1 MVKAID
7 EVLGFYSSFLCYN
20 VYVKNNFKKME
31 QKNFFQRNMWWIV
44 VLLMVILII
53 GWGVS
58 KYNSFV
64 RMNEQ
69 VTAQWS
75 QVENQYQ
82 RRFDLIPNIV
92 NTVKGVAGQEQAV
105 FGAIADA
112 RTRYSGAVTPDQKAA
127 AASQVESALGRLLV
141 IAENYPVLQSSQAY
155 RDLIV
160 SLEGTEN
167 RISVERM
174 KYNDL
179 VRVFDTE
186 VKTFP
191 TSIVAGVFGV
201 KERTY
206 FEVPAANQVAP
217 KVDFTN

>member
-1 MVKAID
+1 ML
-7 EVLGFYSSFLCYN
+7 E
-20 VYVKNNFKKME
+20 E
-31 QKNFFQRNMWWIV
+31 NFFQRNMKWIV
-44 VLLMVILII
+44 VLVIVLALVF
-53 GWGVS
+53 WGVS
-58 KYNSFV
+58 KYNGFIIQG
-64 RMNEQ
+64 EQ
-69 VTAQWS
+69 ITAQWA

-92 NTVKGVAGQEQAV
+92 NTVKGVAKQEQTV

-112 RTRYSGAVTPDQKAA
+112 RTRYSGAVTSDQKAQA
-127 AASQVESALGRLLV
+127 ATQVESALGRLLV

-167 RISVERM
+167 RITVERQ

-179 VRVFDTE
+179 VRVFDTN

-191 TSIVAGVFGV
+191 TSIIANIFGV
-201 KERTY
+201 TERAY
-206 FEVPAANQVAP
+206 FNVPTENQTAP
-217 KVDFTN
+217 KVDFVN

>member
-1 MVKAID
+1 MQ
-7 EVLGFYSSFLCYN
+7 E
-20 VYVKNNFKKME
+20 E
-31 QKNFFQRNMWWIV
+31 KNFFQRNMKWVIAV
-44 VLLMVILII
+44 AIIVILAL
-53 GWGVS
+53 WLVS
-58 KYNSFV
+58 SYNSFV
-64 RMNEQ
+64 RGGEQ
-69 VTAQWS
+69 ITAQWA

-92 NTVKGVAGQEQAV
+92 NTVKGVAKQEQTV
-105 FGAIADA
+105 FGDIAEA
-112 RTRYSGAVTPDQKAA
+112 RTRYSSATTANAKAQ

-167 RISVERM
+167 RITVERQ

-179 VRVFDTE
+179 VRVFDTN

-191 TSIVAGVFGV
+191 TSIVASVFGV
-201 KERTY
+201 TERAYFNVPKE
-206 FEVPAANQVAP
+206 NQAVP
-217 KVDFTN
+217 KVDFVN

>member
-1 MVKAID
+1 
-7 EVLGFYSSFLCYN
+7 
-20 VYVKNNFKKME
+20 ME
-31 QKNFFQRNMWWIV
+31 NQNFFQRHKMGIIV
-44 VLLMVILII
+44 VIIAVLII
-53 GWGVS
+53 FWGIGG
-58 KYNSFV
+58 YNSFV
-64 RMNEQ
+64 RGGEQ
-69 VTAQWS
+69 ITAQWA

-92 NTVKGVAGQEQAV
+92 NTVKGVAKQEQTV
-105 FGAIADA
+105 FGDIAEA
-112 RTRYSGAVTPDQKAA
+112 RTRYAGATTPDQKAQ
-127 AASQVESALGRLLV
+127 AASQLESGLGRLLV

-179 VRVFDTE
+179 VRVFDTN

-191 TSIVAGVFGV
+191 TSILAKLFGAT
-201 KERTY
+201 ERAY
-206 FEVPAANQVAP
+206 FDVPQENQTTPAVN
-217 KVDFTN
+217 F

>member
-1 MVKAID
+1 
-7 EVLGFYSSFLCYN
+7 
-20 VYVKNNFKKME
+20 ME
-31 QKNFFQRNMWWIV
+31 EKNFLQRNMKWVV
-44 VLLMVILII
+44 VLVVLALIVF
-53 GWGVS
+53 WGVG

-64 RMNEQ
+64 TMNEGI
-69 VTAQWS
+69 TSQWS

-92 NTVKGVAGQEQAV
+92 ATVKGVASQEQKV
-105 FGAIADA
+105 FGDIAEA
-112 RTRYSGAVTPDQKAA
+112 RTRYSGATTANEKASA
-127 AASQVESALGRLLV
+127 ATQVESALGRLLV

-179 VRVFDTE
+179 VRGLNTS
-186 VKTFP
+186 VKRFP
-191 TSIVAGVFGV
+191 TSILASLFGV
-201 KERTY
+201 EERAY
-206 FEVPAANQVAP
+206 FEVSDEAQVNP
-217 KVDFTN
+217 TVDFSN

>member
-1 MVKAID
+1 MP
-7 EVLGFYSSFLCYN
+7 
-20 VYVKNNFKKME
+20 E
-31 QKNFFQRNMWWIV
+31 QNFFQRNMGWIIGLVVV
-44 VLLMVILII
+44 VLLIM
-53 GWGVS
+53 WGVGG
-58 KYNSFV
+58 YNSFV
-64 RMNEQ
+64 SQNEQ
-69 VTAQWS
+69 ITGQWA

-92 NTVKGVAGQEQAV
+92 ETVKGVAKQEQTV
-105 FGAIADA
+105 FGDIADA
-112 RTRYSGAVTPDQKAA
+112 RTHYAGATTPDQKAQA
-127 AASQVESALGRLLV
+127 ATQVESALGRLLV

-179 VRVFDTE
+179 VRAYNTS

-191 TSIVAGVFGV
+191 TSLIARFSGFA
-201 KERTY
+201 EHAY
-206 FEVPAANQVAP
+206 FDAPAAAQTVP
-217 KVDFTN
+217 KVNF